1 VFLPDLAASLNNLSN
16 QQSDNGDRAGALASI
31 GEAVTLRRA
40 LADLDSADRVTRLV
54 SDWIVTRTWDDSKRY
69 LNDHRAE
76 LHSEEAMELLASQ
89 TDSTEAL
96 RHLGILGP
104 DPVLGP
110 DATYTVV
117 TDPTAG
123 EAHIEQAIRS
133 GSIEL
138 LQAIAMAA
146 PHLLERPLTGH
157 LIIAILALVADD
169 PQTAESHAQAAA
181 DNATPLRREAINIHL
196 RGLAAAQPEHRE
208 AIAKLIEIFA
218 HAGRTN

>member
-1 VFLPDLAASLNNLSN
+1 MFLPDLAASLNNLSN

-96 RHLGILGP
+96 RHLGILGL

-133 GSIEL
+133 GS
-138 LQAIAMAA
+138 
-146 PHLLERPLTGH
+146 
-157 LIIAILALVADD
+157 IAILALVADD